1 MSESTFTVSTEVF
14 IAVNT
19 PFIMG
24 PALKNS
30 PLMNGMKKLGNTFSF
45 KNFLILLK
53 KLKGTHYNLSDTI
66 QHS

>member
-30 PLMNGMKKLGNTFSF
+30 PLMNGIKKRE
-45 KNFLILLK
+45 
-53 KLKGTHYNLSDTI
+53 THSHLRI
-66 QHS
+66 F